1 MLGLLTFLP
10 PMSLHLVPFREA
22 CIAFVNKAVNSD
34 NIIAP
39 IRIHIIPNARPQRVL
54 GVLSPYLMRKRNQI
68 SSRFEDSVVSI
79 GRGLSNTPKP
89 LRFVKAVCESFYRL
103 MRLMRL
109 VIPEI

>member
-10 PMSLHLVPFREA
+10 PMSLHLVPSREA

-54 GVLSPYLMRKRNQI
+54 GVLSPYLVGKRNQI
-68 SSRFEDSVVSI
+68 SLRFEDSVVSI
-79 GRGLSNTPKP
+79 KILNVYLIDHFPDEA
-89 LRFVKAVCESFYRL
+89 FQDQYIL
-103 MRLMRL
+103 MNL
-109 VIPEI
+109 

>member
-1 MLGLLTFLP
+1 MGAKGFRVFMLGLLTFLP
-10 PMSLHLVPFREA
+10 PMSLHLVPSREA

-68 SSRFEDSVVSI
+68 TLRFEDSVVSI
-79 GRGLSNTPKP
+79 KILNVYLIDHFPDEAFQDQYK
-89 LRFVKAVCESFYRL
+89 L
-103 MRLMRL
+103 MNL
-109 VIPEI
+109 